1 MNSEALVGTWTL
13 ESWEVVDSTGAVDR
27 PFGEKPVGYIMYSPE
42 GYMAV
47 AFMPPGRPPFGAA
60 DILGGTPDEKSA
72 AIGTYI
78 SYCGRYEVA
87 GDRVRHHIEL
97 SLFPNWTGVTQ
108 ERIVSLDGDT
118 LRISTPP
125 LLIKGKVQTAHLV
138 WKRARKEETVA
149 A

>member
-1 MNSEALVGTWTL
+1 MKCTELVGTWAL
-13 ESWEVVDSTGAVDR
+13 ESWEVVDATGAVDY
-27 PFGEKPVGYIMYSPE
+27 PFGRTPIGYIMYSPE
-42 GYMAV
+42 GYMTV
-47 AFMPPGRPPFGAA
+47 AFMPSGRKPFAAA
-60 DILGGTPDEKSA
+60 DILGGTPEEKSA

-78 SYCGRYEVA
+78 SYCGRYEVV

-108 ERIVSLDGDT
+108 ERIVNLNGDT

-138 WKRARKEETVA
+138 WKRARHE
-149 A
+149 

>member
-1 MNSEALVGTWTL
+1 MDSGALVGTWAL
-13 ESWEVVDSTGAVDR
+13 ESWEVVDSTGAVDQ
-27 PFGEKPVGYIMYSPE
+27 PFGKTPVGYIMYSPE

-60 DILGGTPDEKSA
+60 DILGGTPDEKGA

-108 ERIVSLDGDT
+108 ERIVSLSGDT
-118 LRISTPP
+118 LCISTPP

-138 WKRARKEETVA
+138 WKRVRKE
-149 A
+149 

>member
-1 MNSEALVGTWTL
+1 MNSEALVGTWAL
-13 ESWEVVDSTGAVDR
+13 ESWEVVDSAGAVDR
-27 PFGEKPVGYIMYSPE
+27 PFGEQPIGYIMYSPE

-47 AFMPPGRPPFGAA
+47 AFMPSSRPPFAAA
-60 DILGGTPDEKSA
+60 DILGGTAGEKCA
-72 AIGTYI
+72 AVGTYI

-108 ERIVSLDGDT
+108 ERIVSLSGDT

-138 WKRARKEETVA
+138 WRRARQK
-149 A
+149 

>member
-1 MNSEALVGTWTL
+1 MGTWAL
-13 ESWEVVDSTGAVDR
+13 ESWEVVDSTGAVGH

-47 AFMPPGRPPFGAA
+47 AFMPPGRKHFEAA
-60 DILGGTPDEKSA
+60 DILGGTLDEKSA

-78 SYCGRYEVA
+78 SYCGRYKVE
-87 GDRVRHHIEL
+87 GDQVRHHIDA

-108 ERIVSLDGDT
+108 ERIVSLTGDT
-118 LRISTPP
+118 LRLSTPP

-138 WKRARKEETVA
+138 WKRARRA
-149 A
+149 

>member
-1 MNSEALVGTWTL
+1 MDSTALVGTWAL

-47 AFMPPGRPPFGAA
+47 AFMSAGRTPFGAA

-78 SYCGRYEVA
+78 SYCGHYDVA
-87 GDRVRHHIEL
+87 GDRLCHHVEL
-97 SLFPNWTGVTQ
+97 SLFPNWTGMTQ
-108 ERIVSLDGDT
+108 ERVISLNGDT

-125 LLIKGKVQTAHLV
+125 LLIKGKEQISHLV
-138 WKRARKEETVA
+138 WKRARGA
-149 A
+149 

>member
-1 MNSEALVGTWTL
+1 MNSTAVVGTWTL
-13 ESWEVVDSTGAVDR
+13 ESWEVVDANGAVDY
-27 PFGEKPVGYIMYSPE
+27 PFGRTPIGYLMYDPA
-42 GYMAV
+42 GYMSV
-47 AFMPPGRPPFGAA
+47 AFMPAGRTPFGAA

-78 SYCGRYEVA
+78 SYCGRYEVK
-87 GDRVRHHIEL
+87 GDRVFHHIEA

-108 ERIVSLDGDT
+108 ERIVNLTGDT

-138 WKRARKEETVA
+138 WKRARRG
-149 A
+149 

>member
-1 MNSEALVGTWTL
+1 MNSAAVVGTWTL
-13 ESWEVVDSTGAVDR
+13 ESWEVVDANSAVDY
-27 PFGEKPVGYIMYSPE
+27 PFGRTPVGYLMYDPA

-47 AFMPPGRPPFGAA
+47 AFMSASRRPFGAA
-60 DILGGTPDEKSA
+60 DILGGTPEEKSA

-78 SYCGRYEVA
+78 SYCGRYEVK
-87 GDRVRHHIEL
+87 GDRVFHHIEA

-108 ERIVSLDGDT
+108 ERIVNLTGDT

-138 WKRARKEETVA
+138 WKRARRG
-149 A
+149 

>member
-1 MNSEALVGTWTL
+1 MDGKAMVGTWAL
-13 ESWEVVDSTGAVDR
+13 ESLEVVDATGAMDY
-27 PFGEKPVGYIMYSPE
+27 PFGKTPVGYIMYSPD

-60 DILGGTPDEKSA
+60 DILGGTADEKCA

-97 SLFPNWTGVTQ
+97 SLFPNWTGATQ

-125 LLIKGKVQTAHLV
+125 LLVQGKVQTAHLV
-138 WKRARKEETVA
+138 WKRAQQA
-149 A
+149 

>member
-1 MNSEALVGTWTL
+1 MNSDALVGTWSL

-27 PFGEKPVGYIMYSPE
+27 PFGEKPIGYIMYSPE

-47 AFMPPGRPPFGAA
+47 AFMPSGRPSFGAA
-60 DILGGTPDEKSA
+60 DILGGTPDEKCA

-87 GDRVRHHIEL
+87 GERVRHQIEL

-108 ERIVSLDGDT
+108 ERIVSLNGDT

-138 WKRARKEETVA
+138 WRRARKK
-149 A
+149 